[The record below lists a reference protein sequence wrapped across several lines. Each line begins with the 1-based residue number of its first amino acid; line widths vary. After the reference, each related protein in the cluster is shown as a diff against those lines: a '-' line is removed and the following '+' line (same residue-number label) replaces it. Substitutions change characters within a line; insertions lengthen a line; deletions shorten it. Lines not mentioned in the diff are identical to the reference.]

1 MSSYATAGMSSIQS
15 GASALKS
22 MVFNKKFI
30 IILFVVTIFIAVAFF
45 VYNQYIAPKMNPD
58 FVPNKEFV
66 KEGEGLA
73 DLYFFNAEWCP
84 YSKKARPIWDK
95 LKKEYDGKNINNTV
109 LRLIE
114 VDGEKE
120 DKKMENFE
128 SKFLNGKKI
137 DGYPSIYMVKEDQVI
152 EYEAKP
158 KIDTLKEFI
167 DSVL

>member
-1 MSSYATAGMSSIQS
+1 MSSYANASMSSIQS
-15 GASALKS
+15 GASAIKN

-30 IILFVVTIFIAVAFF
+30 IILFVVTVFIAVAFF

-66 KEGEGLA
+66 KEGENVA

-84 YSKKARPIWDK
+84 YSKKTRPIWEK

-114 VDGEKE
+114 IDGEKE
-120 DKKMENFE
+120 DKQMENFE

-137 DGYPSIYMVKEDQVI
+137 DGYPSIYLVKEDQVI

-158 KIDTLKEFI
+158 KLDTLKEFI
-167 DSVL
+167 ESVL

>member
-1 MSSYATAGMSSIQS
+1 MSSYANASMSSIQS
-15 GASALKS
+15 GASAIKN

-30 IILFVVTIFIAVAFF
+30 IILFVVTVFIAVAFF

-58 FVPNKEFV
+58 FVPNKEFI
-66 KEGEGLA
+66 KEGENVA

-84 YSKKARPIWDK
+84 YSKKTRPIWEK

-114 VDGEKE
+114 IDGEKE
-120 DKKMENFE
+120 DKQMENFE

-137 DGYPSIYMVKEDQVI
+137 DGYPSIYLVKEDQVI

-158 KIDTLKEFI
+158 KLDTLKEFI
-167 DSVL
+167 ESVL